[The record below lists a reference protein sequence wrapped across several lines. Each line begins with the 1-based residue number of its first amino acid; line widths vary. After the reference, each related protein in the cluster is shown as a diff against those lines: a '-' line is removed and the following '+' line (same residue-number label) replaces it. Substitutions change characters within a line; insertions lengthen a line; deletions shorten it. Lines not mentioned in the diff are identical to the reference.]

1 MSEDENRLDRTWGGA
16 LSASDKA
23 VLSAYARERGPY
35 MGTAP
40 ALLVIDVTEA
50 FVGPDAPVEQAQEIS
65 RQACGEWAWRALPQI
80 ARLIELF
87 RERRLTVIF
96 TVPDPNQTWVGAA
109 TRGAARSNDGDSGII
124 DIIRPREDETV
135 LLKAKA
141 SAFFGTPLIS
151 GLINEGHDS
160 VVLVGGT
167 TSGCIRATAV
177 DATSYGLEVLVPED
191 AVFDR
196 VGLSHSVSLIDIEVK
211 YGRVHTTE
219 EIVELVGR
227 A

>member
-1 MSEDENRLDRTWGGA
+1 MNGPGRTWRA

-23 VLSAYARERGPY
+23 VLSKYARERARY
-35 MGTAP
+35 AGTSP

-50 FVGPDAPVEQAQEIS
+50 FVGRDAPVEQAQEIS
-65 RQACGEWAWRALPQI
+65 RQACGERAWKTLPQI

-87 RERRLTVIF
+87 RERHLTVIF

-109 TRGAARSNDGDSGII
+109 TRGATRASVRDTEIVDS
-124 DIIRPREDETV
+124 IRPRDDETV
-135 LLKAKA
+135 VLKAKA

-151 GLINEGHDS
+151 GLIKQGHDT

-196 VGLSHSVSLIDIEVK
+196 VELAHSASLIDIDVK
-211 YGRVHTTE
+211 YGRVHTTD
-219 EIVELVGR
+219 EILELFGPR
-227 A
+227 

>member
-1 MSEDENRLDRTWGGA
+1 MNEFERTWRDA
-16 LSASDKA
+16 LSASDKT
-23 VLSAYARERGPY
+23 VLSTYARERGPY
-35 MGTAP
+35 KGTSP

-65 RQACGEWAWRALPQI
+65 RQACGERAWRALPQI

-87 RERRLTVIF
+87 RERLLTVIF

-109 TRGAARSNDGDSGII
+109 TRGATRASDRETGNVDS
-124 DIIRPREDETV
+124 IRPRGDETV
-135 LLKAKA
+135 VLKAKA

-151 GLINEGHDS
+151 GLIKNGHDS
-160 VVLVGGT
+160 MVLVGGT

-177 DATSYGLEVLVPED
+177 DATAYGLEVLVPDD

-196 VGLSHSVSLIDIEVK
+196 VELPHSISLIDIDVK
-211 YGRVHTTE
+211 YGRVHTTD
-219 EIVELVGR
+219 EIVELLGLG
-227 A
+227 